1 MILDSRLWMKIE
13 EKKIGMIEKREGKE
27 DYLRRYERVVEI
39 GMNEEE
45 ENEVRKKKKRKVEGD
60 IKKIKI
66 ERS

>member
-1 MILDSRLWMKIE
+1 MILDSGLWMKIE

-45 ENEVRKKKKRKVEGD
+45 ENKVRKKKKRKVEGD